1 MTNFIIG
8 TASFGNSY
16 GVGNKGKTVSEN
28 HVQFIVDK
36 ANELGLK
43 SFDTAPAYSPS
54 ESLLG
59 KYLSKSSEVLISSK
73 IGTLQTF
80 SIENVINSVETSL
93 ALLKIKKLDCLY
105 IHDPK
110 VYSSPNLRIYKD
122 ALDELKSRDLI
133 SKVGISV
140 YSIDEALRNL
150 EMIPEID
157 VIQIP
162 ENLCDRRVM
171 RSEFVNE
178 MSQKDKEVILRSV
191 YLQGLLLMEE
201 SQIPNNLS
209 FARETV
215 TIIAKVARDFGLTPA
230 QLCLAYLDYLVNVSG
245 VIVGISN
252 VKQLADLASD
262 YSELPNDWIELVPVL
277 PESVTDPRLWK

>member
-8 TASFGNSY
+8 TASFGNNY
-16 GVGNKGKTVSEN
+16 GIGNKGETVSEN
-28 HVQFIVDK
+28 DVQSIVDK

-59 KYLSKSSEVLISSK
+59 KYLSKSPEVLISSK
-73 IGTLQTF
+73 IGALQKF
-80 SIENVINSVETSL
+80 SIENIVNSVETSL
-93 ALLKIKKLDCLY
+93 DLLKIKKLDCLY
-105 IHDPK
+105 IHDAK
-110 VYSSPNLRIYKD
+110 VYASPNLRIYKD
-122 ALDELKSRDLI
+122 ALDELKHRELI

-140 YSIDEALRNL
+140 YSIEEALRNL

-157 VIQIP
+157 VVQIP

-171 RSEFVNE
+171 RSGFVDE
-178 MSQKDKEVILRSV
+178 MSQKDKKVILRSV

-209 FARETV
+209 LAREAV
-215 TIIAKVARDFGLTPA
+215 MIIAKVARDFGLTSA
-230 QLCLAYLDYLVNVSG
+230 QLCLAYLDYFMNVSG
-245 VIVGISN
+245 AIVGISN
-252 VKQLADLASD
+252 VSQLADLASD
-262 YSELPNDWIELVPVL
+262 YSELPSDWIELVPVL